1 MDFLLRFIPKHYLQL
16 EEQEAAPLACGSE
29 SHIDGRVE
37 SAQRLTP
44 AGREA
49 FIAALREDATRH
61 GSTNGKQRSET
72 SEQAQ
77 RAKLGRSLIAS
88 IAIAGIRYGITP
100 KGREAL
106 QRAWTFRSK
115 DATRSE
121 PAGGHN
127 GTHG

>member
-1 MDFLLRFIPKHYLQL
+1 MDSLLRFIPKRYLQL
-16 EEQEAAPLACGSE
+16 EEQEAAPLACGGE
-29 SHIDGRVE
+29 SHIDGHVE
-37 SAQRLTP
+37 SAQRLTL
-44 AGREA
+44 ARRVA
-49 FIAALREDATRH
+49 FIAALRENATPHR
-61 GSTNGKQRSET
+61 STNGKQRSKT
-72 SEQAQ
+72 GEQVQ

-106 QRAWTFRSK
+106 QSAWTFRST

-121 PAGGHN
+121 AAAGHN